1 MDKKI
6 VPRNKMTSR
15 SSLVTKLLE
24 LHGDKCPLCDRV
36 LDDTTCV
43 IDHIVP
49 VAMGG
54 THEIDNMQLLF
65 FRSAVTCITLFIY
78 LLITDRSKL
87 KINLKDIWYFLG
99 TGILSFTLFGF
110 SYFYTI
116 QNASMSLAAMLLYT
130 SPFFVMV
137 MAGIFFREKR

>member
-54 THEIDNMQLLF
+54 THEIDNMQLLC
-65 FRSAVTCITLFIY
+65 RECNVNKGMNVYSLKWDTIQ
-78 LLITDRSKL
+78 KL
-87 KINLKDIWYFLG
+87 KYRANAGISSAQAELNYRLKDRAEIPLPG
-99 TGILSFTLFGF
+99 LH
-110 SYFYTI
+110 
-116 QNASMSLAAMLLYT
+116 
-130 SPFFVMV
+130 
-137 MAGIFFREKR
+137 